1 MEVYFCL
8 EGRLVT
14 ALSAELIAAQVSPG
28 RREDEELPPGNPI
41 QINLLNQAALLA
53 APGEDCLFALGHF
66 CASSNQR

>member
-41 QINLLNQAALLA
+41 QINLLTRLPCWLLQ
-53 APGEDCLFALGHF
+53 ERTVCLL
-66 CASSNQR
+66 

>member
-14 ALSAELIAAQVSPG
+14 ALSAELISAQVSPG

-41 QINLLNQAALLA
+41 QINLLTRLLCWLLQERA
-53 APGEDCLFALGHF
+53 VCLL
-66 CASSNQR
+66 